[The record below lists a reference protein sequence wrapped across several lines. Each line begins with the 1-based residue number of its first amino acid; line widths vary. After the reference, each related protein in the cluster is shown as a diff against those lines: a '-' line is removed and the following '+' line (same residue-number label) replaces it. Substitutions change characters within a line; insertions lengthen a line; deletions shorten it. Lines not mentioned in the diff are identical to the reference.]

1 MPWYLG
7 HEENIFQ
14 QNATKYDVRFE
25 FISDNYQ
32 ETIDLFISEDVQAV
46 AITNIDAIAQL
57 VQRDIEADVILI
69 MNQSAGNDA
78 ILLPASIETNVH
90 SLRGKTF
97 GLVKYSS
104 SHYLLERYLI
114 RHQIPFKEVRIL
126 DTAPVNIA
134 NVFKNKQV
142 YGVVTQN
149 PYLSQLTDTGTAKIL
164 FNSRQIPKEIFD
176 IIIIQRDTLQ
186 DYPAFAQVI
195 LATWFSVMERLQG
208 NKRGQTLEALA
219 NLADLTREQYE
230 GQLATTRLN
239 DTSTK
244 SLAAIRDR
252 RIKKSMRHLR
262 YFIERHKLSG
272 EESFTSW
279 VSYPGRTPAIIHF
292 NGQPLQEFVVPE
304 TSN

>member
-1 MPWYLG
+1 MKKTFF
-7 HEENIFQ
+7 N
-14 QNATKYDVRFE
+14 K
-25 FISDNYQ
+25 
-32 ETIDLFISEDVQAV
+32 V

-230 GQLATTRLN
+230 GQLATTRTCVILLN
-239 DTSTK
+239 DINC
-244 SLAAIRDR
+244 LV
-252 RIKKSMRHLR
+252 KKVLR
-262 YFIERHKLSG
+262 AGYLILDEPRL
-272 EESFTSW
+272 
-279 VSYPGRTPAIIHF
+279 
-292 NGQPLQEFVVPE
+292 
-304 TSN
+304 